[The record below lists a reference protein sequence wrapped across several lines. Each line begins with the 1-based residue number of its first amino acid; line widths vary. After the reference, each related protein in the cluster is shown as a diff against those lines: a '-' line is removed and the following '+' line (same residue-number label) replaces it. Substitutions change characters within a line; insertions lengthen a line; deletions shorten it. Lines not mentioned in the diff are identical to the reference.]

1 VGDRGVTT
9 SKLAGVTASASTAP
23 RRWVLTIHAPMGR
36 DGKAWWATLN
46 GGHLHQMTVY
56 RRANAWR
63 QATREAAVKANIATL
78 AMKPKIRL
86 ERARIDMAFRF
97 LRSMRGGVRR
107 DITTNWAPTAKAIVD
122 TLTDDTRRIPKV
134 PSIGIIADDSPRYLC
149 CEQCPHLSIG
159 DPIERG
165 PYAPLGLVVV
175 TIADL
180 SDAGVMA

>member
-1 VGDRGVTT
+1 MTT
-9 SKLAGVTASASTAP
+9 SRLAGATVPASTT
-23 RRWVLTIHAPMGR
+23 RRWTLTVHAPTGR

-63 QATREAAVKANIATL
+63 HATREAAVKANIATL

-86 ERARIDMAFRF
+86 ERARIDMSFRF
-97 LRSMRGGVRR
+97 LRPKRGGVRR
-107 DITTNWAPTAKAIVD
+107 DITTNWAPTAKTIVD
-122 TLTDDTRRIPKV
+122 TLTDDTRRVPKV

-149 CEQCPHLSIG
+149 CESCPHLSIG

-165 PYAPLGLVVV
+165 PRAPLGLVVV
-175 TIADL
+175 TITDL
-180 SDAGVMA
+180 SGTEVAA